1 MGEEVKSAVVPESVL
16 KKQKRNE
23 EWALAKKQDLEAAKK
38 KNAENRKLIFNRAK
52 QYSKE
57 YEEQVLM
64 NAFFFS
70 TRHPLIFLAFFF
82 SPCQLT
88 VGISAFQGKD
98 LIRLKREAR
107 LKGGFYVSPEAKLL
121 FIVRIRG

>member
-1 MGEEVKSAVVPESVL
+1 MGEEVKGGAVVPESVL

-57 YEEQVLM
+57 YEENVL
-64 NAFFFS
+64 FFS
-70 TRHPLIFLAFFF
+70 TRHLEFF
-82 SPCQLT
+82 
-88 VGISAFQGKD
+88 I
-98 LIRLKREAR
+98 
-107 LKGGFYVSPEAKLL
+107 LL
-121 FIVRIRG
+121 FCPN